1 MLLYNVTE
9 SVSFL
14 APKVWDI
21 VPDII
26 KNLESL
32 NSVKGKIKQGNQI
45 TVLAH

>member
-21 VPDII
+21 VLDII

-32 NSVKGKIKQGNQI
+32 NSVKEKIKQGNQI

>member
-21 VPDII
+21 VLDII

-32 NSVKGKIKQGNQI
+32 NSVKEKIKHGNQI
-45 TVLAH
+45 SVLAH